1 MQVAAVSEDELL
13 AIIIPRLSQGPAV
26 ELGPGDDAAVLSAP
40 DGRLVVSTDVLV
52 QDRHFD
58 LRWGTSADLGYRS
71 AMQNL
76 ADIAAMGARPT
87 AVVVALVLPGHLE
100 VDWVAGL
107 AEGFAQA
114 CGPHRVGVVGGD
126 LAAGEQVVVA
136 VTAHGTLDGGRA
148 VLRDGARPG
157 DVLAVSGVLGRARAG
172 LSLLQADPGAG
183 GELVRA
189 FLRPEP
195 PLAAGPAARHA
206 GATALLDVSDG
217 LVRDAGR
224 IATASGVSISVDTGR
239 LQADLTAVEP
249 AAEAGGSQ
257 ALEWVLSGG
266 EDHALLAT
274 FAPEAGLPAG
284 FRVIGAVQE
293 PTGSGP
299 GVLVDGYRPAGR
311 TGWDHFAG

>member
-1 MQVAAVSEDELL
+1 MQVAAVGEDELL

-58 LRWGTSADLGYRS
+58 LRWGTSADLGYRA

-87 AVVVALVLPGHLE
+87 AVVVALVLPGYLE

-114 CGPHRVGVVGGD
+114 CGPHQVGVVGGD

-136 VTAHGTLDGGRA
+136 VTAHGTLEGGRA

-183 GELVRA
+183 GELVRS

-195 PLAAGPAARHA
+195 PLAAGPAARRQ

-217 LVRDAGR
+217 LIRDAGR
-224 IATASGVSISVDTGR
+224 IATASGVVISVDTRR
-239 LQADLTAVEP
+239 LQADLAAVAP
-249 AAEAGGSQ
+249 AAGAGGKDP
-257 ALEWVLSGG
+257 LEWVLTGG

-274 FAPEAGLPAG
+274 FPPEALPAG
-284 FRVIGAVQE
+284 FRMIGAVQDV
-293 PTGSGP
+293 TGSGP
-299 GVLVDGYRPAGR
+299 GVLVDGHRPAGR